1 MKLCPKTIE
10 KLRIIIN
17 EESEYRSGPQL
28 VSFFNNFGFN
38 DEYRQ
43 GFPSRWAYTQ
53 EKLEKINGTP
63 ELDKC
68 IKTVFNPIN
77 FIEDPTQLQEL
88 IDAFNKYLAFDGWM
102 IIRQGKDILIKKA
115 NFDESAFSES
125 VGEITEQEFLAKDFG
140 TIEWNQLY
148 IENALLPVIKQRVAE
163 ISTCLKNNAALSVIF
178 LCGSTL
184 EGLLLNVVRE
194 HPREFNTSASAPQK
208 DQKVKPLQEWTLDNL
223 INVAYEVGFIDL
235 DVKKFSH
242 VLRDFRNCIHP
253 YEQMARNFNP
263 TIETAK
269 ISAQVLKAAISQIC
283 KKKSDRML

>member
-1 MKLCPKTIE
+1 M
-10 KLRIIIN
+10 IIN

-28 VSFFNNFGFN
+28 VSFFNNLGFN
-38 DEYRQ
+38 DEYQQ
-43 GFPSRWAYTQ
+43 GFPSRKAYTQ
-53 EKLEKINGTP
+53 EKLERINGTP
-63 ELDKC
+63 EIDKC

-140 TIEWNQLY
+140 TIEWNQLN
-148 IENALLPVIKQRVAE
+148 IENALLPVIKQRVEE

-184 EGLLLNVVRE
+184 EGLLLNVARV
-194 HPREFNTSASAPQK
+194 HPREFNTSASAPLK

-242 VLRDFRNCIHP
+242 VLRDFRNYIHP

-269 ISAQVLKAAISQIC
+269 ISAQVLKAAISQLGH
-283 KKKSDRML
+283 KL

>member
-140 TIEWNQLY
+140 TIEWNQLN
-148 IENALLPVIKQRVAE
+148 IENALLPVIKQRVEE

-184 EGLLLNVVRE
+184 EGLLLNVARV
-194 HPREFNTSASAPQK
+194 HPREFNTSASAPLK

-242 VLRDFRNCIHP
+242 VLRDFRNYIHP

-269 ISAQVLKAAISQIC
+269 ISAQVLKAAISQLGQ
-283 KKKSDRML
+283 KL

>member
-1 MKLCPKTIE
+1 MILCQKTIE
-10 KLRIIIN
+10 KLRTIIN

-28 VSFFNNFGFN
+28 VSFFNNLGFN
-38 DEYRQ
+38 DEYRP

-53 EKLEKINGTP
+53 EKLEKINGAP

-77 FIEDPTQLQEL
+77 FIEDPTQLQGL

-102 IIRQGKDILIKKA
+102 ITRQGKEILIKKA

-125 VGEITEQEFLAKDFG
+125 TDEITEQEFLAKDFG
-140 TIEWNQLY
+140 AIEWNQLN
-148 IENALLPVIKQRVAE
+148 IENALLPVIKQRVEE
-163 ISTCLKNNAALSVIF
+163 ISSCLKNNAALSVIF

-184 EGLLLNVVRE
+184 EGLLLNVARV
-194 HPREFNTSASAPQK
+194 HPREFNTSASAPLK

-242 VLRDFRNCIHP
+242 VLRDFRNYIHP

-269 ISAQVLKAAISQIC
+269 ISAQVLKAAFSQLGN
-283 KKKSDRML
+283 KL

>member
-1 MKLCPKTIE
+1 MILCPKTIE

-77 FIEDPTQLQEL
+77 FIEDPTQLQNL
-88 IDAFNKYLAFDGWM
+88 IDSFNKYLTFDGWM
-102 IIRQGKDILIKKA
+102 IFRQGKDILIKKTS
-115 NFDESAFSES
+115 FDESVLCGSDDET
-125 VGEITEQEFLAKDFG
+125 TEQEFLAKDFG
-140 TIEWNQLY
+140 VVEWSQLS
-148 IENALLPVIKQRVAE
+148 IENALLPVIKQRVEE

-184 EGLLLNVVRE
+184 EGLLLNVARV
-194 HPREFNTSASAPQK
+194 HPREFNTSASAPLK

-242 VLRDFRNCIHP
+242 VLRDFRNYIHP

>member
-1 MKLCPKTIE
+1 MILCPKAIE

-28 VSFFNNFGFN
+28 VSFFNNLGFN
-38 DEYRQ
+38 DEYQQ

-77 FIEDPTQLQEL
+77 FIEDLTQLQNL

-115 NFDESAFSES
+115 AFDESVFSES
-125 VGEITEQEFLAKDFG
+125 SDEITEQEFLAKDFG
-140 TIEWNQLY
+140 AIEWNQLN
-148 IENALLPVIKQRVAE
+148 IESSLLPVIKQRVEE
-163 ISTCLKNNAALSVIF
+163 ISTCLQNNAALSVIF

-184 EGLLLNVVRE
+184 EGLLLNVARE
-194 HPREFNTSASAPQK
+194 HPREFNTSASAPLK
-208 DQKVKPLQEWTLDNL
+208 EQKVKPLQEWTLDNL

-242 VLRDFRNCIHP
+242 VLRDFRNYIHP
-253 YEQMARNFNP
+253 YEQMAKNFNP

-269 ISAQVLKAAISQIC
+269 ISAQVLKAVVKQLTIN
-283 KKKSDRML
+283 KVV

>member
-1 MKLCPKTIE
+1 MILCSKTIE
-10 KLRIIIN
+10 KLRKIIN
-17 EESEYRSGPQL
+17 EESEYRSGLQL

-68 IKTVFNPIN
+68 IKTVFKPIN
-77 FIEDPTQLQEL
+77 FIEAPTRLQDL
-88 IDAFNKYLAFDGWM
+88 IDAFNKYLRFDGWM
-102 IIRQGKDILIKKA
+102 IARQGTDILIKKA
-115 NFDESAFSES
+115 NSDDFAFSEIA
-125 VGEITEQEFLAKDFG
+125 GEITEQEFLAKDFG
-140 TIEWNQLY
+140 TIEWNQLN
-148 IENALLPVIKQRVAE
+148 IENALRPVIKQRVEE

-184 EGLLLNVVRE
+184 EGLLLNVARV
-194 HPREFNTSASAPQK
+194 HPREFNTSASAPLK

-242 VLRDFRNCIHP
+242 VLRDFRNYIHP
-253 YEQMARNFNP
+253 YEQMTKNFNP

-269 ISAQVLKAAISQIC
+269 ISAQVLKAAISQLGH
-283 KKKSDRML
+283 KH

>member
-140 TIEWNQLY
+140 TIEWNQLN
-148 IENALLPVIKQRVAE
+148 IENALLPVIKQRVEE

-184 EGLLLNVVRE
+184 EGLLLNVARV
-194 HPREFNTSASAPQK
+194 HLREFNTSASAPLK

-242 VLRDFRNCIHP
+242 VLRDFRNYIHP

-269 ISAQVLKAAISQIC
+269 ISAQVLKAAISQLGH
-283 KKKSDRML
+283 KL

>member
-140 TIEWNQLY
+140 TIEWNQLN
-148 IENALLPVIKQRVAE
+148 IENALLPVIKQRVEE

-184 EGLLLNVVRE
+184 EGLLLNVARV
-194 HPREFNTSASAPQK
+194 HPREFNTSASAPLK

-242 VLRDFRNCIHP
+242 VLRDFRNYIHP

-269 ISAQVLKAAISQIC
+269 ISAQVLKAAISQLGH
-283 KKKSDRML
+283 KR

>member
-77 FIEDPTQLQEL
+77 FIEDPIQLQEL

-140 TIEWNQLY
+140 TIEWNQLN
-148 IENALLPVIKQRVAE
+148 IENALLPVIKQRVEE

-184 EGLLLNVVRE
+184 EGLLLNVARV
-194 HPREFNTSASAPQK
+194 HPREFNTSASAPLK

-242 VLRDFRNCIHP
+242 VLRDFRNYIHP

-269 ISAQVLKAAISQIC
+269 ISAQVLKAAISQLGH
-283 KKKSDRML
+283 KL